1 MRSWAAVL
9 SLVNART
16 GTWGEFCSMAP
27 DGTVAGFPLAG
38 RWTPDGQHLRD
49 ATSFTITCTSGASG
63 KCVRFGYKPWRMIGA
78 KSLWD
83 YHQTCV
89 RIVHADYGGDGSPHT
104 RDGTLIDIFDRLGIQ
119 RSDRDPDL
127 TFEAAWGPDG
137 AVCVRRTRSAEV
149 LSSEELIKCLSQAS
163 RSLRRALFRSR
174 IGLDLEPVVGRRV
187 MVFIAGWG
195 SLGASLRRHD
205 MIRAASVA

>member
-78 KSLWD
+78 ESLWD

-89 RIVHADYGGDGSPHT
+89 RIVRADYGGDGSPHT

-137 AVCVRRTRSAEV
+137 AVCVRRTRLAEV
-149 LSSEELIKCLSQAS
+149 LSSEELIKYLSQAS